1 MNTVSG
7 RGRPIEDALQHLR
20 YVHPVPPPTAV
31 GKSRPAPDPDAAPEI
46 VDMAALGSLLR
57 SRRKDAG
64 LSVRQAAEDA
74 GVSFSTVTRV
84 ESGAQPDLAT
94 FLKLCAW
101 LRVRPEEFFRTGGR
115 RDRSTVDAVVQHL
128 YADPALDSGAA
139 ERIASVVR
147 DLYGALAS
155 QAEPPVA
162 IACHLRAAPVMRAG
176 VPEKLHQLLNDLHE
190 GVRRRVRAG
199 EL

>member
-1 MNTVSG
+1 
-7 RGRPIEDALQHLR
+7 
-20 YVHPVPPPTAV
+20 
-31 GKSRPAPDPDAAPEI
+31 
-46 VDMAALGSLLR
+46 MAALGSLLR
-57 SRRKDAG
+57 SRRKEAG

-94 FLKLCAW
+94 FVKLCAW
-101 LRVRPEEFFRTGGR
+101 LRVRPEEFFLTGGR
-115 RDRSTVDAVVQHL
+115 RERSTVDAVVQHL

-155 QAEPPVA
+155 RSEPPVA

-176 VPEKLHQLLNDLHE
+176 VPEKLHQLLNDMHE
-190 GVRRRVRAG
+190 GVARRVRAG

>member
-1 MNTVSG
+1 
-7 RGRPIEDALQHLR
+7 
-20 YVHPVPPPTAV
+20 
-31 GKSRPAPDPDAAPEI
+31 
-46 VDMAALGSLLR
+46 MAALGSLLR
-57 SRRKDAG
+57 SRRKEAG

-74 GVSFSTVTRV
+74 DVSFSTVTRV

-190 GVRRRVRAG
+190 GVVRRVRAG